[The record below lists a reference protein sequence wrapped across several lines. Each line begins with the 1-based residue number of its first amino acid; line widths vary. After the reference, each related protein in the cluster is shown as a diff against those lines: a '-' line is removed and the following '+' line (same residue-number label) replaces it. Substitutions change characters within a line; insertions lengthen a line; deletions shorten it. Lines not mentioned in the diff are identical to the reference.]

1 MLKHMLPQESG
12 PDLVDLFNRS
22 SRMLRGKWR
31 HALTPYDI
39 TPHQVRTMMLLGRVD
54 AEGMRNSQ
62 LAEKLHIA
70 PRSTTEVID
79 QLVAKDLATRTPDP
93 ADRRASLITLTD
105 SGRELLQKLHG
116 ERKQSHEEFFSTLGD
131 HDRAELSRIL
141 GLLVAD
147 APGDPRC

>member
-1 MLKHMLPQESG
+1 
-12 PDLVDLFNRS
+12 
-22 SRMLRGKWR
+22 
-31 HALTPYDI
+31 
-39 TPHQVRTMMLLGRVD
+39 MMLLGRVD

-79 QLVAKDLATRTPDP
+79 QLVAKELATRTPDP

-116 ERKQSHEEFFSTLGD
+116 ERKQSHEEFFSTLGEV
-131 HDRAELSRIL
+131 DRAELSRIL
-141 GLLVAD
+141 GILVAD